1 MEVLNERVGSMPEW
15 CNLFK
20 GTSENVDE
28 DILTDDVSERIKNT
42 YNVLDTEERARLR
55 TQLGL
60 TRQADVKTLKELTQG
75 LTEVNVLDI
84 GCNDAAWIRDR
95 VKHLNKPCRV
105 VGVEIDPAMSNISNV
120 TFPEMLAICAD
131 AESDDFVNVLHKK
144 VPDDVKFDVITL
156 SMILLHAKDAGKILR
171 NMRTLLKPDGYLYI
185 RDMNDGLTVSS
196 PDPEGIVK
204 RMLEISER
212 VPFTGCRHN
221 GAEIYTML
229 KQCGYTRI
237 KSVPDS
243 VDVTL
248 ELPNVSEYDLREFL
262 FVTNFRYVKGDTD
275 LAYVA
280 DPTNFSEDCE
290 YVHSNF
296 EKLHHKF
303 HETDYYYK
311 MGTVVFTAQL

>member
-1 MEVLNERVGSMPEW
+1 MPEW

-20 GTSENVDE
+20 GTSENDDE
-28 DILTDDVSERIKNT
+28 DIITADMSERIKNT
-42 YNVLDTEERARLR
+42 YNVLDTEERVRLR
-55 TQLGL
+55 TQLSL
-60 TRQADVKTLKELTQG
+60 TRQADVKILKELTQD
-75 LTEVNVLDI
+75 LDEVNVLDI

-105 VGVEIDPAMSNISNV
+105 VGVEIDQAMSNIANE
-120 TFPEMLAICAD
+120 TFPELLVICAD
-131 AESDDFVNVLHKK
+131 AEGDDFISVLHEK
-144 VPDDVKFDVITL
+144 VPNDVKFDVITL

-171 NMRTLLKPDGYLYI
+171 NMRTLLKQNGYLYI
-185 RDMNDGLTVSS
+185 RDMNDDLTVSS

-221 GAEIYTML
+221 GAEIYTKL

-237 KSVPDS
+237 KSIPDI

-248 ELPNVSEYDLREFL
+248 KLPDVSEYDLREFL
-262 FVTNFRYVKGDTD
+262 FETNFRYVKGDTD
-275 LAYVA
+275 LAYVS
-280 DPTNFSEDCE
+280 DPSNFSIDCE
-290 YVHSNF
+290 YVHKNF
-296 EKLHHKF
+296 EKLHQKF

-311 MGTVVFTAQL
+311 MGTAVFTAQL